1 MDKESKP
8 MKRLRLLTP
17 VLTLALALGVK
28 GEEWTK
34 TWTVGQQPELRIEA
48 GDASIEIEGT
58 EGNSIKARLTTEGIP
73 IGPSGVEV
81 IEHQSGNSVE
91 VRLREHESHFNL
103 GHRSRS
109 IKLQLTVPHQL
120 TANVRTG
127 DGSIS
132 LRSVEG
138 TLGMNTGDG
147 SIEGASL
154 GGDLNAHTGDGS
166 MHIEGKFNGLR
177 LTTGDGSIQARALL
191 GSKVNAEWEL
201 RSGDGSITLSVP
213 KELSADLRLRTGDGH
228 IQANLPITVMGVQ
241 SEHEISGKVNGGGA
255 MISVHTGDG
264 SITIDP
270 S

>member
-1 MDKESKP
+1 

-17 VLTLALALGVK
+17 ALALTLAFTLR

-48 GDASIEIEGT
+48 GDASIEIEGRD
-58 EGNSIKARLTTEGIP
+58 GNSIQARLITEGIS

-103 GHRSRS
+103 GHHSRS
-109 IKLQLTVPHQL
+109 IKLHLTVPHQL

-127 DGSIS
+127 DGSIR

-138 TLGMNTGDG
+138 SLGMNTGDG

-166 MHIEGKFNGLR
+166 MQIEGKFNGLR

-191 GSKVNAEWEL
+191 GSKVNSEWEL
-201 RSGDGSITLSVP
+201 RSGDGSIALDVP
-213 KELSADLRLRTGDGH
+213 KELSADIRLRTGDGH
-228 IQANLPITVMGVQ
+228 IQTKLPISVLGIQ
-241 SEHEISGKVNGGGA
+241 SEHEISGKLNGGGP

-264 SITIDP
+264 SITLG
-270 S
+270 SS